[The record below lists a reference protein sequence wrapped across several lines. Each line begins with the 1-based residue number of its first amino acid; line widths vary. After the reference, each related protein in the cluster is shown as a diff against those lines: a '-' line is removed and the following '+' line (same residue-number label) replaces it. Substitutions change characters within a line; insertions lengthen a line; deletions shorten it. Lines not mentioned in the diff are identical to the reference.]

1 LSDKSR
7 IVVYAGIQMAD
18 INRNIY
24 GFNIEHIPGLIYG
37 AIFDEGNPL
46 SDEKG
51 FRRDVIEA
59 CRRIKLPILRWP
71 GGNFASGY
79 NWLDG
84 IGPRDERPTLYDLA
98 WRAEETNRFGTDEFI
113 EFCRLIGAEPFI
125 TVNAGS
131 GTALEAARWVE
142 YCNIKGNTY
151 YAKLREKYGHPE
163 PYNVKYWSLGN
174 EMWGDFQIGNLPA
187 KEYAWK
193 ARDFAKL
200 MRRVDPNINLTA
212 VGLFLRASPEWNLT
226 VLRTLFDL
234 VDNIS
239 VHQYYFELLTEDEEE
254 NYYRV
259 LACPVYADEEL
270 KIVESTINVAS
281 AIYRTRGL
289 GEEIYGLPP
298 QPAEKEVG
306 ISFDEWNISGCH
318 TLRDALG
325 ICRLLNVFQRH
336 AKYLKIACMFA
347 LIHDHERIRR
357 RGNREAFN
365 EPLTA
370 YRNALVL
377 EAGYHAFDLYV
388 NHTGE
393 ISVLSKVES
402 ETYSLSDISAK
413 KEKWKIE
420 ASFKKI
426 PFLDASATMSKDGK
440 TLYIAVVNAHRDK
453 DIECLI
459 ELRDFAPDKI
469 GQIFELNAKDVNAYN
484 DRENKDN
491 VKLIEKPS
499 VKVGERFTYIFPA
512 HSATVIKIPASQQP
526 T

>member
-1 LSDKSR
+1 MSDKNR
-7 IVVYAGIQMAD
+7 IVVYAGIQIAD

-84 IGPRDERPTLYDLA
+84 VGPRDERPTLYDLA

-113 EFCRLIGAEPFI
+113 EFCRLTGTEPFI
-125 TVNAGS
+125 TANAGS

-163 PYNVKYWSLGN
+163 PYNVKYWSIGN

-270 KIVESTINVAS
+270 KIVESTIDVAS

-289 GEEIYGLPP
+289 GEEVYGLPP
-298 QPAEKEVG
+298 QPDEKEVG

-347 LIHDHERIRR
+347 LIHDHERNRR
-357 RGNREAFN
+357 RGNREVFN

-370 YRNALVL
+370 YRNTLVL

-402 ETYSLSDISAK
+402 ETYSCDISAK
-413 KEKWKIE
+413 KERWKIE

-440 TLYIAVVNAHRDK
+440 TLYIAVVNAHK
-453 DIECLI
+453 DEDVECLI
-459 ELRDFAPDKI
+459 ELRDFIPDKI

-484 DRENKDN
+484 DKENKDN
-491 VKLIEKPS
+491 VKLMEKPS

>member
-1 LSDKSR
+1 MSTKNR
-7 IVVYAGIQMAD
+7 IVVYAGMQIGEVS
-18 INRNIY
+18 RNIY

-37 AIFDEGNPL
+37 AVFDEGNPL

-59 CRRIKLPILRWP
+59 CRRIKVPIVRWP

-84 IGPRDERPTLYDLA
+84 VGPRDKRPTLYELA

-142 YCNIKGNTY
+142 YCNLKGNTY
-151 YAKLREKYGHPE
+151 YAKLREKNSHPE
-163 PYNVKYWSLGN
+163 PYNVKYWSIGN

-187 KEYAWK
+187 REYSWK

-212 VGLFLRASPEWNLT
+212 VGHTLMASPEWNLT
-226 VLRTLFDL
+226 VLTNLFDL
-234 VDNIS
+234 IDNIS
-239 VHQYYFELLTEDEEE
+239 IHQYYFRLLTENEEE

-259 LACPVYADEEL
+259 LACPVYADEGL

-281 AIYRTRGL
+281 AIYKARGL
-289 GEEIYGLPP
+289 GSEIFAPP
-298 QPAEKEVG
+298 PKPSEKEIG
-306 ISFDEWNISGCH
+306 IAFDEWNISGCH

-336 AKYLKIACMFA
+336 AKFLKIACMFP

-357 RGNREAFN
+357 RGRREPFHS
-365 EPLTA
+365 PLTA
-370 YRNALVL
+370 YRNTLVL
-377 EAGYHAFDLYV
+377 EAGYHAFDLYA
-388 NHTGE
+388 NYTGE
-393 ISVLSKVES
+393 ISVFSRVES
-402 ETYSLSDISAK
+402 ETYNLN
-413 KEKWKIE
+413 IE
-420 ASFKKI
+420 AKNEEWEPEVFFNNI
-426 PFLDASATMSKDGK
+426 PFLDASATISRDGK

-453 DIECLI
+453 DIECSFEI
-459 ELRDFAPDKI
+459 KDFIPDKR

-491 VKLIEKPS
+491 VKVVEKPS
-499 VKVGERFTYIFPA
+499 ITLNETFTYIFPA
-512 HSATVIKIPASQQP
+512 HSATVIKIPASQ
-526 T
+526 